1 MILLLL
7 KKILQSIKKQT
18 LKIRHNSIGRSC
30 VVESNTFM
38 RNCKIGNYNYIGRNC
53 VMNDVIMGNYCSI
66 AAAVQIGGMEHSWW
80 AHSTSTY
87 LSDECYLG
95 KKTHIGNDV
104 WIGASAIIRQGITI
118 GDGAVIGGGAV
129 VTHDVPPYAIAVGI
143 PAKVIGYRCSP
154 EFIERLEKIQWWN
167 WPDEVLRENID
178 WLIHS
183 DINEDTVSRM
193 ESISQNI
200 L

>member
-118 GDGAVIGGGAV
+118 GDGAVIGAGAFV
-129 VTHDVPPYAIAVGI
+129 NKEVPPYAIVVGSPGRI
-143 PAKVIGYRCSP
+143 IRYR
-154 EFIERLEKIQWWN
+154 F
-167 WPDEVLRENID
+167 D
-178 WLIHS
+178 
-183 DINEDTVSRM
+183 
-193 ESISQNI
+193 ESIQKKLKDSAAFEQKPKIARTI
-200 L
+200 LSAIKLD